1 MTILKFWQIGI
12 EVPKFEV
19 DQIDKTFWDSLSAIF
34 LSLLYYQG

>member
-12 EVPKFEV
+12 KGPNSEV
-19 DQIDKTFWDSLSAIF
+19 DEIDKTFWDSLSAIC